1 MTTDPSPL
9 LSVRNLTVA
18 STAGGAPLI
27 DGLSLTVRRGEILAL
42 VGESGSGK
50 SLTALSITRLLPRG
64 LRITGGEITY
74 AGQDVLAMSAAE
86 LNRMRG
92 AGIGMLFQ
100 QPQAML
106 DPTARVRTQVAEPLI
121 LGKGMPRTAAFSR
134 VIDLMRN
141 VRIPAPEARA
151 MAHAFELSGGMA
163 QRVMMAT
170 ALAAEPELL
179 IADEPTTALD
189 VTVQAQI
196 LQLLKTE
203 QARRHFAILLITH
216 DLTVV
221 QAFADRIAV
230 MYAGRIVEEGPADQI
245 MAAPQHPYTRAL
257 IRCSLLEPE
266 EDGRLLSIPGS
277 GATARDIPCGCR
289 YAPRCHLAMGDSHLH
304 HRCGGAEPGLTGC
317 GSDHT
322 VRCHASQ
329 TQASAA

>member
-1 MTTDPSPL
+1 MSHDAETL
-9 LSVRNLTVA
+9 LSVRDLTV
-18 STAGGAPLI
+18 TPTGGGKPII
-27 DGLSLTVRRGEILAL
+27 DGLSLQIRRGEIVAL

-50 SLTALSITRLLPRG
+50 SMTALAITRLLPRG
-64 LRITGGEITY
+64 LRITSGEVVF
-74 AGQDVLAMSAAE
+74 AGRDVTAMSGDD
-86 LNRMRG
+86 LNHLRG

-100 QPQAML
+100 QPHAML
-106 DPTARVRTQVAEPLI
+106 DPTARVRTQVAEPLTI
-121 LGKGMPRTAAFSR
+121 GKGLSRRAAFAR
-134 VIDLMRN
+134 VIDLMRS

-151 MAHAFELSGGMA
+151 MAYSHELSGGMA

-170 ALAAEPELL
+170 ALAAEPDLL

-196 LQLLKTE
+196 LQLLKAE

-230 MYAGRIVEEGPADQI
+230 MYAGRIVEEGPAARI
-245 MAAPQHPYTRAL
+245 MDAPQHPYTRAL

-266 EDGRLLSIPGS
+266 ADGRLLSIPGS
-277 GATARDIPCGCR
+277 GSTARDIGCGCR
-289 YAPRCHLAMGDSHLH
+289 FAPRCTLARGDSHLH
-304 HRCGGAEPGLTGC
+304 DRCHQAEPGLAGH
-317 GSDHT
+317 DHT

-329 TQASAA
+329 TASAA